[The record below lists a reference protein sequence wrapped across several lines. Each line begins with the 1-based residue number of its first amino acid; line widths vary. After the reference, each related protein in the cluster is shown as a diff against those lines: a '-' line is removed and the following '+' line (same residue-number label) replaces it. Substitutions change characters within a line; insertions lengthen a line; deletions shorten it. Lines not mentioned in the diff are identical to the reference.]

1 MNPLG
6 KAALLFAGIGLLLY
20 AAVYF
25 AAEQLLYR
33 TGRSNPFFK
42 LANAEQRHFDWV
54 ILGASHAMPLDFDDF
69 NAHMEA
75 ETGLRI
81 LNLAAPGTGPLYT
94 RFVLE
99 HFLRR
104 HRTGSVLYVLNSFAF
119 HSRAWNEDRFSD
131 ASLLRRTPF
140 EPALARHFLEYTRRH
155 GVAATASLDYVTGF
169 SKVNNRERLEPDI
182 WEGEKQFDRTHRPS
196 AVSDR
201 KRIEYLY
208 PPADSDPGAFP
219 RYFQEFAA
227 LVALARRE
235 EMRLVAVKMPVP
247 ARFHARLP
255 DEASFDEA
263 VARLLEESGAAF
275 HDFSLSMDEPRYY
288 FDTDHLNRT
297 GLTEF
302 FERHLKAILVSE

>member
-1 MNPLG
+1 MKPLG
-6 KAALLFAGIGLLLY
+6 KAALLFIGIGLLLY
-20 AAVYF
+20 AAVYYS
-25 AAEQLLYR
+25 AERLLYR

-42 LANAEQRHFDWV
+42 LATAEERHFDWV
-54 ILGASHAMPLDFDDF
+54 ILGASHAMPLAFDGF

-99 HFLRR
+99 HFLRGR
-104 HRTGSVLYVLNSFAF
+104 RADHVLYVLNSFAF
-119 HSRAWNEDRFSD
+119 HSRTWNEDRFAD

-140 EPALARHFLEYTRRH
+140 EPALARHFFYYSRRH
-155 GVAATASLDYVTGF
+155 GVAALAVLDYVTGF
-169 SKVNNRERLEPDI
+169 SKLNHRDRFEPDI
-182 WEGEKQFDRTHRPS
+182 WEGEKQFERTHRPS

-208 PPADSDPGAFP
+208 PEGPDPKAFR
-219 RYFQEFAA
+219 RYLEEFAA
-227 LVALARRE
+227 LVALVGRE
-235 EMRLVAVKMPVP
+235 GMDLVAIKMPVP

-255 DEASFDEA
+255 EEAAFDEA
-263 VARLLEESGAAF
+263 VGRILEEAGAVF
-275 HDFSLSMDEPRYY
+275 HDFSLSMDEPRFY

-302 FERHLKAILVSE
+302 FERHLKAVLLSP

>member
-1 MNPLG
+1 MKPLG
-6 KAALLFAGIGLLLY
+6 KAALLFIAIGLLLY
-20 AAVYF
+20 GGVYY
-25 AAEQLLYR
+25 AAEQLIYR

-42 LANAEQRHFDWV
+42 LATAGERNFDWV

-69 NAHMEA
+69 PAHVEA

-99 HFLRR
+99 HFLHG
-104 HRTGSVLYVLNSFAF
+104 HRAGSVLYAVDSFGF
-119 HSRAWNEDRFSD
+119 YSRTWNEDRFAD
-131 ASLLRRTPF
+131 ASLVRRTPF
-140 EPALARHFLEYTRRH
+140 ETALARHFLDYSRRH
-155 GVAATASLDYVTGF
+155 GVSALAVLDYVTGF
-169 SKVNNRERLEPDI
+169 SKLNNRERFETDI

-208 PPADSDPGAFP
+208 PADLDPEAFR
-219 RYFQEFAA
+219 RYLDEFAA
-227 LVALARRE
+227 LVALARGE
-235 EMRLVAVKMPVP
+235 GMGLVVVKMPVP
-247 ARFHARLP
+247 ARFQARLP
-255 DEASFDEA
+255 DEATFDDA
-263 VARLLEESGAAF
+263 IARLIENSGAAF
-275 HDFSLSMDEPRYY
+275 HDFSLSMDEPRFY
-288 FDTDHLNRT
+288 FDTDHLNRA